1 MIFLFGG
8 KMKFEP
14 HNRHLWILPKEEVK
28 EDKESPL
35 FVMPDEYQ
43 PPKSPYVVGKV
54 LAMACD
60 CEISLD
66 IGDVIVVE
74 RSTVQ
79 EIKADSETI
88 YVVKE
93 NYVYGRICDEA
104 ND

>member
-1 MIFLFGG
+1 MIFLFGV

-14 HNRHLWILPKEEVK
+14 HNRHLWIRPKEEVK

-35 FVMPDEYQ
+35 FVMPNEYQ
-43 PPKSPYVVGKV
+43 PPKSPYVVGEI

-66 IGDVIVVE
+66 VGDTIVVE
-74 RSTVQ
+74 RTTVQ

-93 NYVYGRICDEA
+93 NYVYGRIEE
-104 ND
+104 

>member
-1 MIFLFGG
+1 MH
-8 KMKFEP
+8 FEP
-14 HNRHLWILPKEEVK
+14 HNRHLWILPKEEEK

-35 FVMPDEYQ
+35 FVMPDEYR
-43 PPKSPYVVGKV
+43 PPKSPYVVGEI

-66 IGDVIVVE
+66 VGDIIVVE
-74 RSTVQ
+74 RSVVQ

-93 NYVYGRICDEA
+93 NYVYGRLEDET
-104 ND
+104 D

>member
-1 MIFLFGG
+1 MS
-8 KMKFEP
+8 FEP
-14 HNRHLWILPKEEVK
+14 HNRHLWILPKEEEK

-43 PPKSPYVVGKV
+43 PPKSPYVVGEI

-66 IGDVIVVE
+66 VGDIIVVE
-74 RSTVQ
+74 RSVVQ

-93 NYVYGRICDEA
+93 NYVYGRICDEVD
-104 ND
+104 NWST

>member
-1 MIFLFGG
+1 
-8 KMKFEP
+8 MKFEP
-14 HNRHLWILPKEEVK
+14 HNRHLWISPKEEVK

-43 PPKSPYVVGKV
+43 PPKSPYVIGEI

-66 IGDVIVVE
+66 VGDIIVVE
-74 RSTVQ
+74 RSIVQ

-93 NYVYGRICDEA
+93 NYVYGRLEDETDHW
-104 ND
+104 NT

>member
-1 MIFLFGG
+1 
-8 KMKFEP
+8 MKFEP
-14 HNRHLWILPKEEVK
+14 HNRHLWISPKEEVK

-43 PPKSPYVVGKV
+43 PPKSPYVIGEI

-66 IGDVIVVE
+66 VGDIIVVE
-74 RSTVQ
+74 RSVVQ

-93 NYVYGRICDEA
+93 NYVYGRLEDETDHW
-104 ND
+104 NT

>member
-1 MIFLFGG
+1 
-8 KMKFEP
+8 MKFEP
-14 HNRHLWILPKEEVK
+14 HNRHLWISPKEEVK

-43 PPKSPYVVGKV
+43 PPKSPYVIGEI

-66 IGDVIVVE
+66 VGDIIVVE
-74 RSTVQ
+74 RSVVQ

-93 NYVYGRICDEA
+93 NYVYGRLEDETDHR
-104 ND
+104 NT